1 MRSDKSTCGTKDHD
15 LSVITTS
22 LHPLKDEMVNQLV
35 PSPACCETQYTPLL
49 HPESGPQL
57 WETFLRTDPPTVT
70 LHKVEL
76 ISHIHSF
83 CNDIT
88 QCEAGG
94 LPASKPPG
102 RLVKNI
108 DS

>member
-1 MRSDKSTCGTKDHD
+1 MHSDKFTCGIKDDD

-22 LHPLKDEMVNQLV
+22 LHPLKNEMVNQLV
-35 PSPACCETQYTPLL
+35 PSSACCETQHTLLL
-49 HPESGPQL
+49 HPESGLQL
-57 WETFLRTDPPTVT
+57 WETVLVADPPTVT
-70 LHKVEL
+70 LHKVEV

-83 CNDIT
+83 YNNIT
-88 QCEAGG
+88 QCEASG

-102 RLVKNI
+102 RLVENT

>member
-1 MRSDKSTCGTKDHD
+1 MRSDKFTCGIKDDD

-35 PSPACCETQYTPLL
+35 PSPACCETQYTLLL

-57 WETFLRTDPPTVT
+57 WETFLPADPPTVT
-70 LHKVEL
+70 LHKVKL

-83 CNDIT
+83 YNNNT
-88 QCEAGG
+88 QCEASG
-94 LPASKPPG
+94 LPASKHQG
-102 RLVKNI
+102 DLSRT
-108 DS
+108 